1 MIFHFGATNS
11 QKASLPLVF
20 LFGILGLS
28 SGRWGEVYKASSLR
42 IQLQG
47 FTELFDKRKPSGEDG
62 YLLLQ
67 EPSPSLVFIEL
78 PSTSGKA

>member
-11 QKASLPLVF
+11 QKASPLVF
-20 LFGILGLS
+20 LFAVLGLS
-28 SGRWGEVYKASSLR
+28 SGQWGEVYKVSSLR

-47 FTELFDKRKPSGEDG
+47 FTELFDKRKPRGEG
-62 YLLLQ
+62 GHLLLQ
-67 EPSPSLVFIEL
+67 KPSPSLVFIEL